1 MPAGKRLI
9 GDDGKLVRCSIAAV
23 VTSGANFT
31 AGWWKIASKAP
42 ANSCF
47 DAGAGDGE
55 LEAGD
60 FFYAPATVT
69 QTPGDTAYKITT
81 TDMGDLS
88 GWSLELS
95 ADEVETTVLIDTYK
109 KYRKGKLDANG
120 SATFTFIR
128 GTTDD
133 ITDGLTKYFF
143 KTATIDAAG
152 EVSNVTA
159 RSDDSLYLIG
169 YIDNETAAGDSFL
182 ATMFQVEFFNF
193 SFPMNSS
200 EAVQFEVPFRLVG
213 DTDPILYKITN
224 A

>member
-1 MPAGKRLI
+1 MADGKRLI
-9 GDDGKLVRCSIAAV
+9 GDDGKLVRCSISGVAETTTL
-23 VTSGANFT
+23 TS
-31 AGWWKIASKAP
+31 GWWKIAAKAT
-42 ANSCF
+42 SGSIF
-47 DAGAGDGE
+47 DAAAGDGD
-55 LEAGD
+55 LEVGD
-60 FFYAPATVT
+60 FFYNPSDSLALTT
-69 QTPGDTAYKITT
+69 GDTAYKITT
-81 TDMGDLS
+81 TDMGDLV

-95 ADEVETTVLIDTYK
+95 ADEVETTVMIDTYK

-133 ITDGLTKYFF
+133 VTDGLSKYFF
-143 KTATIDAAG
+143 KTASISKTG
-152 EVSNVTA
+152 SLTNVTL

-169 YIDNETAAGDSFL
+169 YIDNELSSDDSFL

-213 DTDPILYKITN
+213 DTDPILYKVTN

>member
-1 MPAGKRLI
+1 MPDGKRLI
-9 GDDGKLVRCSIAAV
+9 GDDGKLVRCAIAAV
-23 VTSGANFT
+23 ATSGSLT
-31 AGWWKIASKAP
+31 EGWWKISAKATSSS
-42 ANSCF
+42 AF
-47 DAGAGDGE
+47 DAVAGDGD
-55 LEAGD
+55 LEIGD
-60 FFYAPATVT
+60 FFYAPAAVT
-69 QTPGDTAYKITT
+69 LTANDAAYAITT
-81 TDMGDLS
+81 YDMGDLS

-128 GTTDD
+128 GTTDN
-133 ITDGLTKYFF
+133 ITDGLSKYFF
-143 KTATIDAAG
+143 KTATISAAG
-152 EVSNVTA
+152 VVTDVTL

-169 YIDNETAAGDSFL
+169 YIDNEQAAGDSFL
-182 ATMFQVEFFNF
+182 ATMLQVEFFNF

-213 DTDPILYKITN
+213 DTDPILYKIIN